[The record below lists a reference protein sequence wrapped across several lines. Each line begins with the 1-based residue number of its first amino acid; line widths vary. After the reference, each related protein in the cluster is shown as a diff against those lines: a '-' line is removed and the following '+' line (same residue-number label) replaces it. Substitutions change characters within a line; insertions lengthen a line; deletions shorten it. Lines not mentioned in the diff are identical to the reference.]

1 VAAKALIDRVKLFS
15 LLANVGDAK
24 SLIIHPASTT
34 HEQLTPEQ
42 QVATGT
48 TPELVRLSL
57 GLEDVRDLIADL
69 DQALGETPAARRA
82 GRPVVAVV
90 SARRGV
96 TDHLL
101 GLVEQVREAI
111 GVEADS
117 PAAGRAAA
125 DRAVAS
131 GELVAASL
139 VAVALADLGAPAV
152 VLDAREAGLGSDGHA
167 GGATLTRL
175 RSGRLLRL
183 LDRGVTPVVTGFQGW
198 HRGRITTLGR
208 GGSDI
213 TAVALAA
220 ALEADVELVKDPGA
234 LHTADPRLVPE
245 ARPLHRATHRF
256 VSEIAL
262 AGARVIHH
270 AAATRA
276 ERDAVPLR
284 FTSLH
289 ADGEPSTV
297 IGRPDAGIE
306 LANYRHRDAPNAD
319 VPGDGYV
326 VVVRTGYHG
335 VDPAAADPADV
346 ATVSLVS
353 ELPDAAALRAAARA
367 AAAIAGVT
375 LLRSVDR
382 PHALAF
388 LVAAAEG
395 RSLARAIHS
404 AVALA
409 ISPNAPARRKALG
422 HP

>member
-1 VAAKALIDRVKLFS
+1 VSDPLVVKFGGDS
-15 LLANVGDAK
+15 LA
-24 SLIIHPASTT
+24 
-34 HEQLTPEQ
+34 TPE
-42 QVATGT
+42 
-48 TPELVRLSL
+48 R
-57 GLEDVRDLIADL
+57 IA
-69 DQALGETPAARRA
+69 AAARRVA
-82 GRPVVAVV
+82 GRRTTRPVVAVA

-111 GVEADS
+111 GVDGDA

-139 VAVALADLGAPAV
+139 LAVALADLGVPAV
-152 VLDAREAGLGSDGHA
+152 ALDAREAGLGSDGQA

-175 RSGRLLRL
+175 RSDRLRRL

-208 GGSDI
+208 GGSDV

-220 ALEADVELVKDPGA
+220 ALSAEACELVKDPGA

-245 ARPLHRATHRF
+245 ARPLRRATHHF
-256 VSEIAL
+256 VSAIAL

-270 AAATRA
+270 AAAARA

-297 IGRPDAGIE
+297 VD
-306 LANYRHRDAPNAD
+306 LPNA
-319 VPGDGYV
+319 GLNGNAYAV
-326 VVVRTGYHG
+326 VVGAGHRGI
-335 VDPAAADPADV
+335 DAAAADSGDV

-353 ELPDAAALRAAARA
+353 TLPDAAELRVAARA
-367 AAAIAGVT
+367 AAALAGVT

-382 PHALAF
+382 PHVLAF
-388 LVAAAEG
+388 LVPAADG
-395 RSLARAIHS
+395 RSLARAIHP

-409 ISPNAPARRKALG
+409 AYPSESSLRSAPPRRIALG
-422 HP
+422 HA

>member
-1 VAAKALIDRVKLFS
+1 VSTPLVVKFG
-15 LLANVGDAK
+15 GDA
-24 SLIIHPASTT
+24 LA
-34 HEQLTPEQ
+34 TPE
-42 QVATGT
+42 
-48 TPELVRLSL
+48 R
-57 GLEDVRDLIADL
+57 IA
-69 DQALGETPAARRA
+69 AAARRVA
-82 GRPVVAVV
+82 ARRTGRPVVVV
-90 SARRGV
+90 ASARRGV

-139 VAVALADLGAPAV
+139 LAVALADLGVPAV

-175 RSGRLLRL
+175 RIDRLLRL
-183 LDRGVTPVVTGFQGW
+183 LDRAVTPVVTGFQGW

-220 ALEADVELVKDPGA
+220 ALGAEACELVKDPGA
-234 LHTADPRLVPE
+234 LHTADPRLVSE
-245 ARPLHRATHRF
+245 AQPLRHATHRF

-297 IGRPDAGIE
+297 VDLPDAGIE
-306 LANYRHRDAPNAD
+306 LAGYLQRDDPKASLNGRNPNAGL
-319 VPGDGYV
+319 PGDGYAV
-326 VVVRTGYHG
+326 VVGTGHRG
-335 VDPAAADPADV
+335 IDPAAADPADV

-353 ELPDAAALRAAARA
+353 AIPDAAALRAAARA
-367 AAAIAGVT
+367 AAALAGIT

-382 PHALAF
+382 PHALAL
-388 LVAAAEG
+388 LVPAAEG
-395 RSLARAIHS
+395 RILGRAIHS

-409 ISPNAPARRKALG
+409 AYPSGPSLRSEPSLRIALG

>member
-1 VAAKALIDRVKLFS
+1 MRSPLVVKFG
-15 LLANVGDAK
+15 GDA
-24 SLIIHPASTT
+24 LA
-34 HEQLTPEQ
+34 TPE
-42 QVATGT
+42 
-48 TPELVRLSL
+48 R
-57 GLEDVRDLIADL
+57 IA
-69 DQALGETPAARRA
+69 AAARRA
-82 GRPVVAVV
+82 ASRRTGGPVVAVA

-111 GVEADS
+111 GAEADS
-117 PAAGRAAA
+117 SAAGRIAA

-139 VAVALADLGAPAV
+139 LAVALADLGVPSL

-167 GGATLTRL
+167 GGATLTTLQSR
-175 RSGRLLRL
+175 RLLRL
-183 LDRGVTPVVTGFQGW
+183 LERGITPVVTGFQGW

-220 ALEADVELVKDPGA
+220 ALEAEACELVKDPGA

-245 ARPLHRATHRF
+245 AQPLRGATHRF

-276 ERDAVPLR
+276 ERDAVALR

-297 IGRPDAGIE
+297 VNLPATAIERAG
-306 LANYRHRDAPNAD
+306 YPQRDDPNACF
-319 VPGDGYV
+319 PGDRFAVIAGS
-326 VVVRTGYHG
+326 GHHG
-335 VDPAAADPADV
+335 IDPVGADPAEV
-346 ATVSLVS
+346 ATVSLVTG
-353 ELPDAAALRAAARA
+353 LPDPAGLRAAGRTA
-367 AAAIAGVT
+367 AASAGVR

-388 LVAAAEG
+388 LVPAAEA
-395 RSLARAIHS
+395 RNLARTIHS
-404 AVALA
+404 AVTLVASTAEPPLR
-409 ISPNAPARRKALG
+409 SKPPLRKASGLS
-422 HP
+422 

>member
-1 VAAKALIDRVKLFS
+1 
-15 LLANVGDAK
+15 
-24 SLIIHPASTT
+24 
-34 HEQLTPEQ
+34 
-42 QVATGT
+42 
-48 TPELVRLSL
+48 
-57 GLEDVRDLIADL
+57 
-69 DQALGETPAARRA
+69 
-82 GRPVVAVV
+82 
-90 SARRGV
+90 
-96 TDHLL
+96 
-101 GLVEQVREAI
+101 VREAL
-111 GVEADS
+111 GVDEDS

-139 VAVALADLGAPAV
+139 LAVALADLGIPAE
-152 VLDAREAGLGSDGHA
+152 VLDAREAGLGSDGRA

-183 LDRGVTPVVTGFQGW
+183 LERGVTPVVTGFQGW

-220 ALEADVELVKDPGA
+220 ALGAEACELVKDPGA
-234 LHTADPRLVPE
+234 LYTADPRLVPE
-245 ARPLHRATHRF
+245 AQPIRRATHRF

-276 ERDAVPLR
+276 ERDGVPLR

-297 IGRPDAGIE
+297 IGREGAGID
-306 LANYRHRDAPNAD
+306 LADYLPAGAPNAD
-319 VPGDGYV
+319 AARDAYAV
-326 VVVRTGYHG
+326 VVGTGHHG
-335 VDPAAADPADV
+335 VDPAADDPAEV

-353 ELPDAAALRAAARA
+353 ALPDAPALRATARTA
-367 AAAIAGVT
+367 AALAGARV
-375 LLRSVDR
+375 LRSIDR

-388 LVAAAEG
+388 LVPATEG

-404 AVALA
+404 AIALA
-409 ISPNAPARRKALG
+409 VSPGVPARRKAAG
-422 HP
+422 RS

>member
-1 VAAKALIDRVKLFS
+1 MSTPLVVKFG
-15 LLANVGDAK
+15 GDA
-24 SLIIHPASTT
+24 LA
-34 HEQLTPEQ
+34 TPE
-42 QVATGT
+42 
-48 TPELVRLSL
+48 R
-57 GLEDVRDLIADL
+57 IA
-69 DQALGETPAARRA
+69 AAARRVA
-82 GRPVVAVV
+82 ARRTGRPVVAVA

-111 GVEADS
+111 GVEADA
-117 PAAGRAAA
+117 PAAGRAAS

-139 VAVALADLGAPAV
+139 LAVALADLGVPAV
-152 VLDAREAGLGSDGHA
+152 VLDAREAGLGSDGRA

-198 HRGRITTLGR
+198 HRGQITTLGR

-220 ALEADVELVKDPGA
+220 ALEAEACELVKDPGA

-245 ARPLHRATHRF
+245 AQPLRRATHRF

-276 ERDAVPLR
+276 QRDAVPLH

-297 IGRPDAGIE
+297 IGPPGAGIE
-306 LANYRHRDAPNAD
+306 LEDCLHQAAPNAG
-319 VPGDGYV
+319 PSADGYAV
-326 VVVRTGYHG
+326 VVGAGHHG
-335 VDPAAADPADV
+335 VDPAAADPANV

-353 ELPDAAALRAAARA
+353 ALPDAAALRAAARA
-367 AAAIAGVT
+367 AAARAGVT

-388 LVAAAEG
+388 LVPAAEG

-404 AVALA
+404 AVTLA
-409 ISPNAPARRKALG
+409 ISPSAPARRKAFG

>member
-1 VAAKALIDRVKLFS
+1 MSIPLVVKFG
-15 LLANVGDAK
+15 GDA
-24 SLIIHPASTT
+24 LA
-34 HEQLTPEQ
+34 TPE
-42 QVATGT
+42 
-48 TPELVRLSL
+48 R
-57 GLEDVRDLIADL
+57 IA
-69 DQALGETPAARRA
+69 AAARRAAARRA
-82 GRPVVAVV
+82 GRPVVAVA

-101 GLVEQVREAI
+101 GLVGQVREAI
-111 GVEADS
+111 GVEAGA
-117 PAAGRAAA
+117 PVAGRAAS

-139 VAVALADLGAPAV
+139 LAVALADLGVPAV
-152 VLDAREAGLGSDGHA
+152 VLDAREAGLGSDGRA

-175 RSGRLLRL
+175 RSSRLLRL

-220 ALEADVELVKDPGA
+220 ALEAEACELVKDPGA

-245 ARPLHRATHRF
+245 AQPLRRATHRF

-276 ERDAVPLR
+276 ERDVVPLR

-297 IGRPDAGIE
+297 IGPPDAGIE
-306 LANYRHRDAPNAD
+306 LANYLHAAAPNAGPPD
-319 VPGDGYV
+319 DGYAV
-326 VVVRTGYHG
+326 VAGTGHHG

-353 ELPDAAALRAAARA
+353 ALPDAAALRAAARVA
-367 AAAIAGVT
+367 AALAGVT

-388 LVAAAEG
+388 LVPAAEA

-409 ISPNAPARRKALG
+409 TSAGEPSLRKAFG
-422 HP
+422 NG

>member
-1 VAAKALIDRVKLFS
+1 VSRPIVVKFG
-15 LLANVGDAK
+15 GDA
-24 SLIIHPASTT
+24 LA
-34 HEQLTPEQ
+34 TPE
-42 QVATGT
+42 
-48 TPELVRLSL
+48 R
-57 GLEDVRDLIADL
+57 IA
-69 DQALGETPAARRA
+69 AAARRVA
-82 GRPVVAVV
+82 ARRTERPVLAVA

-101 GLVEQVREAI
+101 GLVEQVREAV
-111 GVEADS
+111 GVEGGS

-139 VAVALADLGAPAV
+139 LAVALADLGVPAV
-152 VLDAREAGLGSDGHA
+152 VLDAREAGLRSDGRA

-175 RSGRLLRL
+175 RSDRLWRL

-220 ALEADVELVKDPGA
+220 ALGAEACELVKEPGA

-245 ARPLHRATHRF
+245 ARPIHRATHHF

-270 AAATRA
+270 AAAMRA
-276 ERDAVPLR
+276 QRDAVPLR

-297 IGRPDAGIE
+297 VDLPAAG
-306 LANYRHRDAPNAD
+306 L
-319 VPGDGYV
+319 PGDGYAV
-326 VVVRTGYHG
+326 IVGAGHRGI
-335 VDPAAADPADV
+335 DPAAADPGGV

-353 ELPDAAALRAAARA
+353 ALPDAAALRATARA
-367 AAAIAGVT
+367 AAALTGVT
-375 LLRSVDR
+375 LVRSVDR
-382 PHALAF
+382 SHALAF
-388 LVAAAEG
+388 LVPAADG
-395 RSLARAIHS
+395 RGLARAIHS
-404 AVALA
+404 AVATVAYPGEPPRRLA
-409 ISPNAPARRKALG
+409 SG
-422 HP
+422 HT

>member
-1 VAAKALIDRVKLFS
+1 VSTPLVVKFG
-15 LLANVGDAK
+15 GDA
-24 SLIIHPASTT
+24 L
-34 HEQLTPEQ
+34 
-42 QVATGT
+42 ATAERIGAAA
-48 TPELVRLSL
+48 R
-57 GLEDVRDLIADL
+57 RA
-69 DQALGETPAARRA
+69 AARRA
-82 GRPVVAVV
+82 GRPVVAVA

-101 GLVEQVREAI
+101 GLVEQVREAM
-111 GVEADS
+111 GVEGDS

-139 VAVALADLGAPAV
+139 LAVALTDLGVPAV
-152 VLDAREAGLGSDGHA
+152 VLDAREAGLGSDGHS

-175 RSGRLLRL
+175 RTDRLLRL

-220 ALEADVELVKDPGA
+220 ALGAEACELVKDPGA

-245 ARPLHRATHRF
+245 ARPLRRATHRF
-256 VSEIAL
+256 ISEIAL

-297 IGRPDAGIE
+297 VDRPDAGIE
-306 LANYRHRDAPNAD
+306 LLDPNAGL
-319 VPGDGYV
+319 PGDGYAV
-326 VVVRTGYHG
+326 IVGTGHRG
-335 VDPAAADPADV
+335 IDPATADPADV

-353 ELPDAAALRAAARA
+353 ALPDAAALRAAARA
-367 AAAIAGVT
+367 AAALAGVT

-388 LVAAAEG
+388 LVPAAEG
-395 RSLARAIHS
+395 RSLAQAIHL
-404 AVALA
+404 AVAFAAYPSEPSVRSEPSLR
-409 ISPNAPARRKALG
+409 IALG
-422 HP
+422 HT

>member
-1 VAAKALIDRVKLFS
+1 VSTPLVVKFGGDALATPERIAVAARRA
-15 LLANVGDAK
+15 
-24 SLIIHPASTT
+24 
-34 HEQLTPEQ
+34 
-42 QVATGT
+42 
-48 TPELVRLSL
+48 
-57 GLEDVRDLIADL
+57 
-69 DQALGETPAARRA
+69 AARRA
-82 GRPVVAVV
+82 GRPVVAVA

-101 GLVEQVREAI
+101 GLVEQVREVLGI
-111 GVEADS
+111 EEDS

-139 VAVALADLGAPAV
+139 LAVALADLGVPAV
-152 VLDAREAGLGSDGHA
+152 VLDAREAGLGSDGQA

-220 ALEADVELVKDPGA
+220 ALDAEACELVKDPGA

-245 ARPLHRATHRF
+245 AQPLRRATHRF

-276 ERDAVPLR
+276 ERDGVPLR

-297 IGRPDAGIE
+297 IGLERAGID
-306 LANYRHRDAPNAD
+306 LADYLSTGSPNAD
-319 VPGDGYV
+319 GAEGGYAV
-326 VVVRTGYHG
+326 VVGTGHQG

-353 ELPDAAALRAAARA
+353 ALPDAAALRATARA
-367 AAAIAGVT
+367 AAALAGVR

-388 LVAAAEG
+388 LVPAAEG

-404 AVALA
+404 AVALVV
-409 ISPNAPARRKALG
+409 SPGPPARRKAFG

>member
-1 VAAKALIDRVKLFS
+1 
-15 LLANVGDAK
+15 
-24 SLIIHPASTT
+24 
-34 HEQLTPEQ
+34 
-42 QVATGT
+42 
-48 TPELVRLSL
+48 
-57 GLEDVRDLIADL
+57 
-69 DQALGETPAARRA
+69 
-82 GRPVVAVV
+82 VAVA

-111 GVEADS
+111 GAEAAS
-117 PAAGRAAA
+117 SAAGRAAA

-139 VAVALADLGAPAV
+139 LAAALADLGVPAV
-152 VLDAREAGLGSDGHA
+152 VLDAREAGLGSDAHA

-183 LDRGVTPVVTGFQGW
+183 LDRGVTPVVSGFQGW

-220 ALEADVELVKDPGA
+220 ALEAEGCELVKDPGA

-245 ARPLHRATHRF
+245 ARPLRRATHRL

-289 ADGEPSTV
+289 TDGEPSTV
-297 IGRPDAGIE
+297 IGRSDPGIE
-306 LANYRHRDAPNAD
+306 LADYLHRDAPNLD
-319 VPGDGYV
+319 VPGAVYAVIVG
-326 VVVRTGYHG
+326 TGHHG

-367 AAAIAGVT
+367 AAAIAGVS

-382 PHALAF
+382 PHTLAF
-388 LVAAAEG
+388 LVPVAEG

-404 AVALA
+404 AVAVAAYPGEPSL
-409 ISPNAPARRKALG
+409 RKALG
-422 HP
+422 YS

>member
-1 VAAKALIDRVKLFS
+1 VSTPLVVKFG
-15 LLANVGDAK
+15 GDA
-24 SLIIHPASTT
+24 LA
-34 HEQLTPEQ
+34 TPE
-42 QVATGT
+42 
-48 TPELVRLSL
+48 R
-57 GLEDVRDLIADL
+57 IA
-69 DQALGETPAARRA
+69 AAARRA
-82 GRPVVAVV
+82 AARRTGRPVVAVA

-111 GVEADS
+111 GVEADW
-117 PAAGRAAA
+117 PVAGRMAA

-139 VAVALADLGAPAV
+139 LAVALADLGVPAV

-175 RSGRLLRL
+175 RIDRLRRL

-220 ALEADVELVKDPGA
+220 ALGAEACELVKDPGA

-245 ARPLHRATHRF
+245 ARPLRRATHRF

-284 FTSLH
+284 FSSLH
-289 ADGEPSTV
+289 ADGEPST
-297 IGRPDAGIE
+297 IIDLPDAGIE
-306 LANYRHRDAPNAD
+306 LTNHLHRDAPNAD
-319 VPGDGYV
+319 ALGDGYAV
-326 VVVRTGYHG
+326 VVATGHHG
-335 VDPAAADPADV
+335 IEPGAADPADV

-367 AAAIAGVT
+367 AVAIAGIS

-388 LVAAAEG
+388 LVPAAEG
-395 RSLARAIHS
+395 RSLAQAIHS

-409 ISPNAPARRKALG
+409 DYPGEPSLRKALG
-422 HP
+422 HS

>member
-1 VAAKALIDRVKLFS
+1 MKFG
-15 LLANVGDAK
+15 GDA
-24 SLIIHPASTT
+24 LA
-34 HEQLTPEQ
+34 TPE
-42 QVATGT
+42 
-48 TPELVRLSL
+48 R
-57 GLEDVRDLIADL
+57 IA
-69 DQALGETPAARRA
+69 AAARRAAARRA
-82 GRPVVAVV
+82 GRPVVAVA

-111 GVEADS
+111 GVGGDS
-117 PAAGRAAA
+117 SAPGRAAA

-139 VAVALADLGAPAV
+139 LAVALAELGVPAV
-152 VLDAREAGLGSDGHA
+152 VLDAREAGLGSDGRA
-167 GGATLTRL
+167 GSAALTRL
-175 RSGRLLRL
+175 RSDRVRHL

-220 ALEADVELVKDPGA
+220 ALGARACELVKDPGA

-245 ARPLHRATHRF
+245 ARPLRCATHRF
-256 VSEIAL
+256 VAEIAL

-284 FTSLH
+284 FSSLH

-297 IGRPDAGIE
+297 VNPVEAGLE
-306 LANYRHRDAPNAD
+306 LAGHPQGSDLRGGAPRAGL
-319 VPGDGYV
+319 PGDAYAV
-326 VVVRTGYHG
+326 VLGTGYRG
-335 VDPAAADPADV
+335 MDPAAADPADV

-353 ELPDAAALRAAARA
+353 APPDAAALRAAAREA
-367 AAAIAGVT
+367 AAVAGVT
-375 LLRSVDR
+375 LLRSAHR

-388 LVAAAEG
+388 LVPAAEG
-395 RSLARAIHS
+395 RRLAQAIHS

-409 ISPNAPARRKALG
+409 ANPSESSLRMESSLRIALG
-422 HP
+422 HA

>member
-1 VAAKALIDRVKLFS
+1 
-15 LLANVGDAK
+15 
-24 SLIIHPASTT
+24 
-34 HEQLTPEQ
+34 
-42 QVATGT
+42 
-48 TPELVRLSL
+48 
-57 GLEDVRDLIADL
+57 
-69 DQALGETPAARRA
+69 
-82 GRPVVAVV
+82 
-90 SARRGV
+90 
-96 TDHLL
+96 
-101 GLVEQVREAI
+101 
-111 GVEADS
+111 
-117 PAAGRAAA
+117 
-125 DRAVAS
+125 VAS

-139 VAVALADLGAPAV
+139 LAVALADLGVPAV
-152 VLDAREAGLGSDGHA
+152 VLDAREAGLGSDGRA

-220 ALEADVELVKDPGA
+220 ALEAEACELVKDPGA

-245 ARPLHRATHRF
+245 AQPLRHATHRF

-297 IGRPDAGIE
+297 IGPPSAGYAVI
-306 LANYRHRDAPNAD
+306 
-319 VPGDGYV
+319 VG
-326 VVVRTGYHG
+326 TGHHG

-353 ELPDAAALRAAARA
+353 ALPDAAALRAAARA
-367 AAAIAGVT
+367 AAALAGVT

-388 LVAAAEG
+388 LVPVAEA

-404 AVALA
+404 AVSLA
-409 ISPNAPARRKALG
+409 TSAAEPSLRKAFG
-422 HP
+422 HG

>member
-1 VAAKALIDRVKLFS
+1 VSNPLVVKFG
-15 LLANVGDAK
+15 GDA
-24 SLIIHPASTT
+24 LA
-34 HEQLTPEQ
+34 TPE
-42 QVATGT
+42 
-48 TPELVRLSL
+48 R
-57 GLEDVRDLIADL
+57 IA
-69 DQALGETPAARRA
+69 AAARRVA
-82 GRPVVAVV
+82 GRRTTRPVVAVA
-90 SARRGV
+90 SARHGV

-101 GLVEQVREAI
+101 GLVEQVREVI
-111 GVEADS
+111 GVDGDP

-139 VAVALADLGAPAV
+139 LAVALADLGVPAV
-152 VLDAREAGLGSDGHA
+152 VLDAREAGLGSDGQA

-175 RSGRLLRL
+175 RSDRLRRL

-220 ALEADVELVKDPGA
+220 ALSAEACELVKDPGA

-245 ARPLHRATHRF
+245 TRPLPRVTHGF
-256 VSEIAL
+256 VSAIAL

-297 IGRPDAGIE
+297 VDLADAGIE
-306 LANYRHRDAPNAD
+306 LAGYLKMGEPNAGLNGN
-319 VPGDGYV
+319 VYAV
-326 VVVRTGYHG
+326 VVGAGHRGIDAV
-335 VDPAAADPADV
+335 AADPGDV

-353 ELPDAAALRAAARA
+353 ALPDAAAFRAAARA
-367 AAAIAGVT
+367 AAALAGVA
-375 LLRSVDR
+375 LLRSLDR
-382 PHALAF
+382 PHVLAI
-388 LVAAAEG
+388 LVPAADG

-409 ISPNAPARRKALG
+409 AYPSDSSLRSEPRLRIALG
-422 HP
+422 HT

>member
-1 VAAKALIDRVKLFS
+1 VSTPLVVKFG
-15 LLANVGDAK
+15 GDA
-24 SLIIHPASTT
+24 LA
-34 HEQLTPEQ
+34 TPE
-42 QVATGT
+42 
-48 TPELVRLSL
+48 R
-57 GLEDVRDLIADL
+57 IA
-69 DQALGETPAARRA
+69 AAARRA
-82 GRPVVAVV
+82 AARRTGRPVVAVA

-111 GVEADS
+111 GVEADW
-117 PAAGRAAA
+117 PVAGRMAA

-139 VAVALADLGAPAV
+139 LAVALADLGVPAV

-175 RSGRLLRL
+175 RIDRLRRL

-220 ALEADVELVKDPGA
+220 ALGAEACELVKDPGA

-245 ARPLHRATHRF
+245 AQPLRRATHRF

-289 ADGEPSTV
+289 TDGQPSTV
-297 IGRPDAGIE
+297 IDLPDARIE
-306 LANYRHRDAPNAD
+306 LANHLHRDAPNAD
-319 VPGDGYV
+319 APDDGYAV
-326 VVVRTGYHG
+326 VAATGHHG
-335 VDPAAADPADV
+335 VDPGATDPADV

-367 AAAIAGVT
+367 AVAIAGVS
-375 LLRSVDR
+375 LLRSIDR

-388 LVAAAEG
+388 LVPAAEG

-409 ISPNAPARRKALG
+409 DYPGELSLRKALG
-422 HP
+422 HS

>member
-1 VAAKALIDRVKLFS
+1 VSTPLVVKFG
-15 LLANVGDAK
+15 GDA
-24 SLIIHPASTT
+24 LA
-34 HEQLTPEQ
+34 TPE
-42 QVATGT
+42 
-48 TPELVRLSL
+48 R
-57 GLEDVRDLIADL
+57 IA
-69 DQALGETPAARRA
+69 AAARRVA
-82 GRPVVAVV
+82 ARRVGRPIVAVA

-111 GVEADS
+111 GVEGDS

-139 VAVALADLGAPAV
+139 LAVALADLGIPAV
-152 VLDAREAGLGSDGHA
+152 VLDAREAGIGSDDHA
-167 GGATLTRL
+167 GGATITRL
-175 RSGRLLRL
+175 RSDRLLRL

-220 ALEADVELVKDPGA
+220 ALGAEACELVKDPGA

-245 ARPLHRATHRF
+245 AQPLHRATHRF

-284 FTSLH
+284 FTSVH
-289 ADGEPSTV
+289 ADGDPSTV
-297 IGRPDAGIE
+297 IDLPDAGVD
-306 LANYRHRDAPNAD
+306 LADYLHRGDPNAGF
-319 VPGDGYV
+319 PRDGYAV
-326 VVVRTGYHG
+326 VVGAGHRG
-335 VDPAAADPADV
+335 VEPVTADPTDV

-353 ELPDAAALRAAARA
+353 ALPDAAALRAAARA
-367 AAAIAGVT
+367 AAALAGVT

-382 PHALAF
+382 PYALAF
-388 LVAAAEG
+388 LVPAAEG
-395 RSLARAIHS
+395 RTLARAIHS
-404 AVALA
+404 AVVLA
-409 ISPNAPARRKALG
+409 ISPGVPARRKAFG

>member
-1 VAAKALIDRVKLFS
+1 MSTSLVVKFG
-15 LLANVGDAK
+15 GDA
-24 SLIIHPASTT
+24 LA
-34 HEQLTPEQ
+34 TPE
-42 QVATGT
+42 
-48 TPELVRLSL
+48 R
-57 GLEDVRDLIADL
+57 IA
-69 DQALGETPAARRA
+69 AAARRA
-82 GRPVVAVV
+82 AARRTGRPVVVV
-90 SARRGV
+90 ASARRGV

-111 GVEADS
+111 GAEAAA
-117 PAAGRAAA
+117 PAAGRAAS

-139 VAVALADLGAPAV
+139 LAVALADLGVPAV

-175 RSGRLLRL
+175 RGGRLLRL
-183 LDRGVTPVVTGFQGW
+183 LDQGLTPVVTGFQGW

-220 ALEADVELVKDPGA
+220 ALEAEACELVKDPGA

-245 ARPLHRATHRF
+245 AQPLRRATHRF

-270 AAATRA
+270 AAAMRA
-276 ERDAVPLR
+276 ERGAVSLR

-289 ADGEPSTV
+289 ADGEPSTL
-297 IGRPDAGIE
+297 IGLPDTGIE
-306 LANYRHRDAPNAD
+306 RAGYRHRDAPNAD
-319 VPGDGYV
+319 VPGDGYAV
-326 VVVRTGYHG
+326 VVGTGHHG

-346 ATVSLVS
+346 ATVSLVTA
-353 ELPDAAALRAAARA
+353 LADAVALRATARA
-367 AAAIAGVT
+367 AATHAGVT

-382 PHALAF
+382 PHVLAF
-388 LVAAAEG
+388 LVPAAEG

-409 ISPNAPARRKALG
+409 IAPSAPARRKAFG

>member
-1 VAAKALIDRVKLFS
+1 VSRPLVVKFG
-15 LLANVGDAK
+15 GDA
-24 SLIIHPASTT
+24 LA
-34 HEQLTPEQ
+34 TPE
-42 QVATGT
+42 
-48 TPELVRLSL
+48 R
-57 GLEDVRDLIADL
+57 IA
-69 DQALGETPAARRA
+69 AAARRVA
-82 GRPVVAVV
+82 ARRTGQPVVAVA

-111 GVEADS
+111 GVEGDS
-117 PAAGRAAA
+117 SAAGRVAA

-139 VAVALADLGAPAV
+139 LAIALADLGIPAV

-175 RSGRLLRL
+175 RSHRLLRV

-198 HRGRITTLGR
+198 YRGRITTLGR

-220 ALEADVELVKDPGA
+220 ALGAEACELVKDPGA

-245 ARPLHRATHRF
+245 AQPLRRATHRF

-276 ERDAVPLR
+276 QRDAVPLR

-297 IGRPDAGIE
+297 IDLPNVGID
-306 LANYRHRDAPNAD
+306 LADFLPRDAANAVGPD
-319 VPGDGYV
+319 DGYAV
-326 VVVRTGYHG
+326 VVGAGYHG
-335 VDPAAADPADV
+335 VEPAAADPADV

-353 ELPDAAALRAAARA
+353 ALPDAAALRAAAGA
-367 AAAIAGVT
+367 AAALAGIT
-375 LLRSVDR
+375 LLRSADR

-388 LVAAAEG
+388 LVPAADG
-395 RSLARAIHS
+395 RSLARGIHS
-404 AVALA
+404 AVALVGYPSET
-409 ISPNAPARRKALG
+409 SPRSEPSLRIALG
-422 HP
+422 HM